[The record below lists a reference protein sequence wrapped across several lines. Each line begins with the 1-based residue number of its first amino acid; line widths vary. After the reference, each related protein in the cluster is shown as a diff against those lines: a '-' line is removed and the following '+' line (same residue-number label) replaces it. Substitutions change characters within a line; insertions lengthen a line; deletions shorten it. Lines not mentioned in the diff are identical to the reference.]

1 MKSIKMFQIH
11 QRIRLEHFQNFRGL
25 LAHGFAHAKVKK
37 LIFNRK
43 ILELVGEFG
52 IILNDF
58 QSLFYSSI
66 KIWVKLLWVKILK
79 SPEFNLMMKINVF
92 CNSLAVR
99 IKKWNIF
106 VIF

>member
-11 QRIRLEHFQNFRGL
+11 QRIRLEHFQNLRGL

-37 LIFNRK
+37 SIFNRK

-79 SPEFNLMMKINVF
+79 SPEFNLMMNMNVF
-92 CNSLAVR
+92 WNSLALR